1 MSETPLRLDGSGMKF
16 GLAVS
21 KFNAL
26 ITEPLLDGAKACLQQ
41 HGVEGIEV
49 VRVPGSWELPLA
61 LRWMGETGRFDG
73 LVALGCV
80 IRGGTPHF
88 EYVAG
93 EMAKGAREVQQHFGI
108 PVGFGVLTTETLEQA
123 LERAGSK
130 MGNKGWDAAA
140 ASLEMALLRRR
151 LAP

>member
-1 MSETPLRLDGSGMKF
+1 MSEEHIRLDGQGLSF
-16 GLAVS
+16 GIAVS
-21 KFNAL
+21 RFNGL
-26 ITEPLLDGAKACLQQ
+26 ITEPLLGGARAYLAG
-41 HGVEGIEV
+41 HGVEKIEV
-49 VRVPGSWELPLA
+49 VHVPGSWELPLA
-61 LRWMGETGRFDG
+61 IGWMAQSGRFDA

-93 EMAKGAREVQQHFGI
+93 EMAKGLAQAQNTHGL
-108 PVGFGVLTTETLEQA
+108 PVGFGVLTTDSLEQA

-130 MGNKGWDAAA
+130 MGNKGWEAAA

>member
-1 MSETPLRLDGSGMKF
+1 MNEDHIRLDGTGLRF
-16 GLAVS
+16 GIAVS

-26 ITEPLLDGAKACLQQ
+26 VTEPLLSGADAYLRQ
-41 HGVEGIEV
+41 HGVETIEV
-49 VRVPGSWELPLA
+49 SWVPGSWELPLA
-61 LRWMGETGRFDG
+61 MKWMGQTGRFDA

-88 EYVAG
+88 EYVSG
-93 EMAKGAREVQQHFGI
+93 EMAKGLSRVQDELGL
-108 PVGFGVLTTETLEQA
+108 PVGFGVLTTDTLEQA

-130 MGNKGWDAAA
+130 MGNKGWEAAA

-151 LAP
+151 LGS